1 MEINKIK
8 VKDNDIEIIYDLPP
22 QSSSNERKT
31 VKFLCDEEPRVSFF
45 NAMNA
50 LLDEA
55 IEFCGLDPDTWSEG
69 EVTGVTLKHSDDGV
83 GINITVQS
91 KINDLAVVV
100 NTPHISKA
108 VVSNQLEE
116 RINKLLAESE
126 AYIQGQRSQM
136 SLFDT
141 KEEVVVRQ
149 FQMQ

>member
-8 VKDNDIEIIYDLPP
+8 VKDNDIKIIYDLPA

-31 VKFLCDEEPRVSFF
+31 VKFFCNEQPRVSFF

-50 LLDEA
+50 LLDDA
-55 IEFCGLDPDTWSEG
+55 IEFCGLDSDMWSEG

-83 GINITVQS
+83 GINITVQN

-108 VVSNQLEE
+108 VVSDNLED
-116 RINKLLAESE
+116 RINKLIAESE
-126 AYIQGQRSQM
+126 AYIQGQRAQM
-136 SLFDT
+136 SLFDA
-141 KEEVVVRQ
+141 KEEVIVRQ

>member
-31 VKFLCDEEPRVSFF
+31 VKFFCNEEPRVSFF
-45 NAMNA
+45 NAMNG

-83 GINITVQS
+83 GINITVQN
-91 KINDLAVVV
+91 KINDLAVIV

-108 VVSNQLEE
+108 LVSDELQR
-116 RINKLLAESE
+116 RIDKLLAESA

-136 SLFDT
+136 SLFDA

>member
-69 EVTGVTLKHSDDGV
+69 EVIGVTLKHSDDGI

-100 NTPHISKA
+100 NTPHISSA
-108 VVSNQLEE
+108 VVSDELEE

-136 SLFDT
+136 SLFDA

>member
-31 VKFLCDEEPRVSFF
+31 VKFFCNEEPKVSFF

-55 IEFCGLDPDTWSEG
+55 IKFCGLDSDTWAEG
-69 EVTGVTLKHSDDGV
+69 EVTGVTLKHFDDSV
-83 GINITVQS
+83 GINITVQN
-91 KINDLAVVV
+91 KINDLVVVV
-100 NTPHISKA
+100 NTPHISSA
-108 VVSNQLEE
+108 VVSDELEK
-116 RINKLLAESE
+116 RIDKLLAESE

-136 SLFDT
+136 SLFDEN
-141 KEEVVVRQ
+141 EEVAVRQ

>member
-1 MEINKIK
+1 MEITKIK

-31 VKFLCDEEPRVSFF
+31 VKFSCDEEPKPSFF
-45 NAMNA
+45 NAMNG
-50 LLDEA
+50 LLNDA
-55 IEFCGLDPDTWSEG
+55 IEFCGLDSDVWTEG
-69 EVTGVTLKHSDDGV
+69 EVTGVTLKHSDAGI

-108 VVSNQLEE
+108 VVSDQLEV
-116 RINKLLAESE
+116 RINKLIAESE

-136 SLFDT
+136 SFFDA